1 MTQTPSRDWQKD
13 MEIAEQLK
21 LWDVDPG
28 GEEDGAAFYTMDA
41 DGIYTTVRA
50 DNMLGKDAELL
61 HEALYALPY
70 WLQEAKKQFDLAEEL
85 NNEVFSA
92 NCERETFDQTIK
104 GGLERALKTTD
115 PYEMLKVIQS
125 LYRTLYPDTPAPTQT
140 AGIKV
145 KCIRD
150 NYSGEGKLSF
160 ISGKTYEADKTDGD
174 IIVVNE
180 QGSRHIIKTETGLHE
195 FFSTYFEFITPA
207 PKEGSHEN

>member
-1 MTQTPSRDWQKD
+1 MTQTPREVIEETISQADTLFVAQAAGGNGLVLSPRDLKQILADLKAT
-13 MEIAEQLK
+13 EAREQRLK
-21 LWDVDPG
+21 EAVETIKELSKW
-28 GEEDGAAFYTMDA
+28 
-41 DGIYTTVRA
+41 DGISIHLDRCYI
-50 DNMLGKDAELL
+50 
-61 HEALYALPY
+61 EAR
-70 WLQEAKKQFDLAEEL
+70 DVLA
-85 NNEVFSA
+85 
-92 NCERETFDQTIK
+92 
-104 GGLERALKTTD
+104 
-115 PYEMLKVIQS
+115 
-125 LYRTLYPDTPAPTQT
+125 TLYPDTTAPTQT

-207 PKEGSHEN
+207 PKEGDAE